1 LQWFF
6 CLPERYRAVLRAL
19 ADVCGGLAIV
29 VLIRGVIPAT
39 CGLAWWCLLRG
50 LAAVRVRVVLGL
62 RTVRDG

>member
-1 LQWFF
+1 
-6 CLPERYRAVLRAL
+6 VLRAL